1 MIYPL
6 TGIVIGAVLGGIG
19 ARRNGGNGRDIAQW
33 AAVGGMI
40 CGLIGLFILVFI
52 ARSVAAGG

>member
-19 ARRNGGNGRDIAQW
+19 ARRQGGTGRDVAQW

-40 CGLIGLFILVFI
+40 CGLIGLFVLVFL
-52 ARSVAAGG
+52 ARAAAGA